1 MMLALDGDQ
10 ILAHNMLQKSVTLKE
25 KLSSLQMLLSEVLSL
40 EPAHPE
46 LVSLVSSLC
55 PTAPEERVRQLRDE
69 LQTLQRRLHVQNEVI
84 PQRYNNPTQ
93 DRFPHILCSSVCLI
107 SYLMKLVEHPNA
119 TIFLDVCIRSDF
131 HRGTGV

>member
-1 MMLALDGDQ
+1 
-10 ILAHNMLQKSVTLKE
+10 
-25 KLSSLQMLLSEVLSL
+25 MLLSEVLSL

-46 LVSLVSSLC
+46 LASLVSSLC

-84 PQRYNNPTQ
+84 PQRYNNPMQ
-93 DRFPHILCSSVCLI
+93 DHFPHILCSSMCLI
-107 SYLMKLVEHPNA
+107 SYLMKLVKHPNA

-131 HRGTGV
+131 HRGTGKRN